1 MALQSDNSFTQI
13 LTAAKERRGDLAVD
27 TMIVSSHLSQ
37 MRMFMLRRGI
47 EFYAEQDSYGY
58 RKEFLKKVCEQNM
71 LDMKLD
77 SIVDYFLCD
86 GQGLFYFRPSG
97 DDYQLLYFP
106 KENYR
111 AYRDQ
116 EGNISQV
123 ILRYSFNVQDN
134 KNFDAFPQTADGRGG
149 KKKYIKLQVFKDR
162 IIQTVS
168 DEKIE
173 FENQMGGPQMS
184 SPGQQETL
192 INSLGFIP
200 AVEIYNYM
208 DCTGENTGNGEFE
221 WLSNQIMYHNELVQ
235 NVRKNLKFFGNPT
248 LISSSS

>member
-1 MALQSDNSFTQI
+1 MNQSGDNGFNQI
-13 LTAAKERRGDLAVD
+13 LTAAKERRGDLSVD

-58 RKEFLKKVCEQNM
+58 RKEFLAKVCEQNM

-116 EGNISQV
+116 EGNLSSV
-123 ILRYSFNVQDN
+123 ILRYTFNVQENKGFDN
-134 KNFDAFPQTADGRGG
+134 YPTSNQRGG
-149 KKKYIKLQVFKDR
+149 KKKYIKLQVYKDR
-162 IIQTVS
+162 IEQTIS
-168 DEKIE
+168 D
-173 FENQMGGPQMS
+173 
-184 SPGQQETL
+184 
-192 INSLGFIP
+192 
-200 AVEIYNYM
+200 
-208 DCTGENTGNGEFE
+208 
-221 WLSNQIMYHNELVQ
+221 
-235 NVRKNLKFFGNPT
+235 
-248 LISSSS
+248 